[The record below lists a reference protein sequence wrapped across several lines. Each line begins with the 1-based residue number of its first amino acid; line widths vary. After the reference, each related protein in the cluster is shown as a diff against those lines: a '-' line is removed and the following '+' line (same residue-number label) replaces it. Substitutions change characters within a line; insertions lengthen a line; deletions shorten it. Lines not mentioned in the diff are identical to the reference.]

1 MQNFRLSTAHVKF
14 HQIFTLIGSFYWK
27 YTKFQLESTEDL
39 FLISLKSELKF
50 EKILICCFKNDKN
63 LVSIVPSTQNLQKCA
78 NYITF
83 DLRKYKGVIF
93 YHTGVSYKIW
103 KKLTRG
109 LENDMWNLAN
119 FDKNNWKCQN
129 WDFNRILL
137 SKIENAELKHY
148 RGVMCNDTEEW
159 KKFKEELTRCFKI
172 DIRNL
177 TNFDSST
184 QKSQKLPFNEL
195 LLTKL
200 YGVWDKKYRG
210 VMFDANFEGK
220 LTIAFKNDMRNL
232 ANFHQSTR
240 KSQIWNLQ
248 TSYVSWQW
256 RIMQNL
262 KRNWLVQNW
271 HEEFDGFWSEHSK
284 ISKICTLMGCF
295 WSKGLMFELKKYIG
309 VMFHGSEDW
318 CKIWRKTDFAFQT
331 DISKFSQTEK

>member
-1 MQNFRLSTAHVKF
+1 MQNFRLSTARVKF
-14 HQIFTLIGSFYWK
+14 HQIFALIGSFYWK
-27 YTKFQLESTEDL
+27 YTKFQLESTEEL
-39 FLISLKSELKF
+39 FLISLKSALKF
-50 EKILICCFKNDKN
+50 EEILICCFKNDKN
-63 LVSIVPSTQNLQKCA
+63 LVNIVPSTQNLQKCA
-78 NYITF
+78 NYVTF

-129 WDFNRILL
+129 WDFDRILL

-159 KKFKEELTRCFKI
+159 KKLKEELTRCFKI

-210 VMFDANFEGK
+210 VMFDG
-220 LTIAFKNDMRNL
+220 T
-232 ANFHQSTR
+232 
-240 KSQIWNLQ
+240 
-248 TSYVSWQW
+248 
-256 RIMQNL
+256 
-262 KRNWLVQNW
+262 
-271 HEEFDGFWSEHSK
+271 
-284 ISKICTLMGCF
+284 
-295 WSKGLMFELKKYIG
+295 
-309 VMFHGSEDW
+309 EDW
-318 CKIWRKTDFAFQT
+318 CKFWRKADYCF
-331 DISKFSQTEK
+331 